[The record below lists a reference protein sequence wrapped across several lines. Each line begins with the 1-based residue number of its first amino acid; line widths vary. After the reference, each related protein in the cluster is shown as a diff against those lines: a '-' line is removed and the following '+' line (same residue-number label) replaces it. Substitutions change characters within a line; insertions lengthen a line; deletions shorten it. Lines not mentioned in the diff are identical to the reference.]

1 MAQELAHSEHE
12 VLSTGERIRIFR
24 TRRKLSLREL
34 AEVTGISPSSLSAY
48 ERDVSEPSGHAL
60 RALSLA
66 LGVSTDYLLRLRAT
80 PPKLTGKSTGRPRTP
95 TQPPLV
101 KAIRGGKT

>member
-24 TRRKLSLREL
+24 QRRKLSLREL
-34 AEVTGISPSSLSAY
+34 ADVTGISPSSLSAY
-48 ERDVSEPSGHAL
+48 ERDAIDPSGHAL

-80 PPKLTGKSTGRPRTP
+80 PPKLSGKRTRPARP

-101 KAIRGGKT
+101 RAIQGGKG